1 MVHRRLTDAG
11 PPAALTGRRRPA
23 GGERGAAISGGLLL
37 LAALLAALAWFAWL
51 HPSSASA
58 ANTRISIAD
67 FQWSKDAEIDL
78 GESVTWDFI
87 GPDLQHS
94 VTGQPPN
101 ATQWD
106 SDPGQSMPIQALGSE
121 YTVTFDEPGTYFF
134 QCKIHTSVRGT
145 VTVSNTPGDP
155 ASDPGPKPALNLDI
169 EPPVLDDWFFTRDGM
184 NPTTGVIGPKGNG
197 IGFRFSVGERGTAE
211 ADYYRLVPKYRWKTI
226 RKKKRIRRNGK
237 VRVKIVKKKKR
248 VLVKRVR
255 RYAGYTEWETHIGW
269 NLVRFAKRSATFP
282 NPVAGK
288 YVAIFRATDES
299 ANETAP
305 ITLRFEIK
313 RGKKAGKK

>member
-1 MVHRRLTDAG
+1 MVHRRLTGRGHLVALM
-11 PPAALTGRRRPA
+11 AA
-23 GGERGAAISGGLLL
+23 
-37 LAALLAALAWFAWL
+37 LAALAGLAFL
-51 HPSSASA
+51 MPNPASA

-106 SDPGQSMPIQALGSE
+106 SDPGQSMPIQALGAE
-121 YTVTFDEPGTYFF
+121 YKITFDQPGVYFF

-145 VTVSNTPGDP
+145 VTVSDTPGDP
-155 ASDPGPKPALNLDI
+155 NSDPGPKPALNLDI
-169 EPPVLDDWFFTRDGM
+169 DPPVLDEWFFTRDGM
-184 NPTTGVIGPKGNG
+184 FPTAPVIGPNGKGL
-197 IGFRFSVGERGTAE
+197 GFRFSIGERGKAE
-211 ADYYRLVPKYRWKTI
+211 ADYYRLVPKYRWKTV
-226 RKKKRIRRNGK
+226 RKKKRVRRNGK
-237 VRVKIVKKKKR
+237 IRVKTVRKKKR

-269 NLVRFAKRSATFP
+269 NLVRFAARSATFP
-282 NPVAGK
+282 KPVAGK
-288 YVAIFRATDES
+288 YIAVFRATDES
-299 ANETAP
+299 SNETAP
-305 ITLRFEIK
+305 IQVRFEIK
-313 RGKKAGKK
+313 GKKKR